1 MTDRSSHRISP
12 APEAAPA
19 TTSKETDFM
28 TKPSV
33 LIVDDEDMV
42 RTALEQWLRLSG
54 FETST
59 ATNASEALLAID
71 DHHPHV
77 VLTDVRMPGLSGMDL
92 LRSIAERGLPTEVIL
107 ITGHGDVPMAVEA
120 MRAGAFEFLQKP
132 YVPDQLVHSISRA
145 GEQAKLKREVAD
157 LRRKLDGGEC
167 ELATRLI
174 GTSRVMQNL
183 RQAVL
188 ELAAIPADVILLGE
202 TGTGK
207 EVVARCLHD
216 FSARSKAPFVAVN
229 CAAIPAELIESEL
242 FGHEAGSFTGAASQ
256 RVGKFEFANGGT
268 VLLDEIESMPLL
280 AQAKVL
286 RVIQERVVE
295 RVGSNKQVP
304 LDIRI
309 IAASKVDL
317 AAESQAGRF
326 RADLYYRL
334 NMATID
340 LPPLRERNDDC
351 VILFDHFLGEAS
363 RRFGRP
369 APALHPA
376 DINALVSHT
385 WPGNVRELKAAAD
398 RFALGLGATG
408 RSIGDM
414 LGQRPPIQS
423 GASLAERLAAYERHL
438 IEAELDRHNDS
449 IGATAEALQVPRRTL
464 SEKMNRLGVRR

>member
-1 MTDRSSHRISP
+1 MTSS
-12 APEAAPA
+12 
-19 TTSKETDFM
+19 
-28 TKPSV
+28 SV

-54 FETST
+54 FETAT
-59 ATNASEALLAID
+59 AANAQEALTAID
-71 DHHPHV
+71 DRHPHI

-92 LRSIAERGLPTEVIL
+92 LRTIAERGLPTEVIL

-120 MRAGAFEFLQKP
+120 MRAGAFDFLQKP

-145 GEQAKLKREVAD
+145 AEQARLKRELAD
-157 LRRKLDGGEC
+157 LRRKLDGGAN
-167 ELATRLI
+167 ELSTRLV
-174 GTSRVMQNL
+174 GASRVMEDL
-183 RQAVL
+183 RRSVL
-188 ELAAIPADVILLGE
+188 ELAAIPADIILLGE

-216 FSARSKAPFVAVN
+216 FSPRAKGPFVAVN

-242 FGHEAGSFTGAASQ
+242 FGHEAGSFTGASGQ

-268 VLLDEIESMPLL
+268 LLLDEIESMPML

-295 RVGSNKQVP
+295 RLGSNKQVP
-304 LDIRI
+304 LDLRI
-309 IAASKVDL
+309 VAASKVDL
-317 AAESQAGRF
+317 NAESQAGRF

-334 NMATID
+334 NMATLD
-340 LPPLRERNDDC
+340 LPPLRDRGDDC
-351 VILFDHFLGEAS
+351 VILFHHFLGEAS

-376 DINALVSHT
+376 DLSALLSHT

-408 RSIGDM
+408 RSIGDI
-414 LGQRPPIQS
+414 LGQRLPSPS
-423 GASLAERLAAYERHL
+423 GESLAERLAAYERHL
-438 IEAELDRHNDS
+438 IETELDRNNDS
-449 IGATAEALQVPRRTL
+449 IAATAEALQVPRRTL
-464 SEKMNRLGVRR
+464 SEKMTRLGVRR

>member
-1 MTDRSSHRISP
+1 MTTPTI
-12 APEAAPA
+12 
-19 TTSKETDFM
+19 
-28 TKPSV
+28 

-54 FETST
+54 FDT
-59 ATNASEALLAID
+59 ATAANAHEALAAID
-71 DHHPHV
+71 DRHPHV

-120 MRAGAFEFLQKP
+120 MRAGAFDFLQKP

-145 GEQAKLKREVAD
+145 AEQARLKRELAD
-157 LRRKLDGGEC
+157 LRRKLDGGES
-167 ELATRLI
+167 ELSTRLV
-174 GTSRVMQNL
+174 GTSRVMEDL
-183 RQAVL
+183 RRSVL
-188 ELAAIPADVILLGE
+188 ELAAIPADIILFGE

-216 FSARSKAPFVAVN
+216 FSPRAKGPFVAVN
-229 CAAIPAELIESEL
+229 CAAIPADLIESEL
-242 FGHEAGSFTGAASQ
+242 FGHEAGSFTGASGQ

-268 VLLDEIESMPLL
+268 LLLDEIESMPLL

-286 RVIQERVVE
+286 RVIQERLVE
-295 RVGSNKQVP
+295 RLGSNKQIP
-304 LDIRI
+304 LDLRI
-309 IAASKVDL
+309 VAASKTDL

-334 NMATID
+334 NTATLD
-340 LPPLRERNDDC
+340 LPPLRDRGDDS
-351 VILFDHFLGEAS
+351 VILFHHFLAEAA

-376 DINALVSHT
+376 DISALVSHS

-414 LGQRPPIQS
+414 IGQRQPIAT

-438 IEAELDRHNDS
+438 IEAELDRHDAS
-449 IGATAEALQVPRRTL
+449 IAAAAEALQVPRRTL
-464 SEKMNRLGVRR
+464 SEKMSRLGVRR

>member
-1 MTDRSSHRISP
+1 MTP
-12 APEAAPA
+12 
-19 TTSKETDFM
+19 T
-28 TKPSV
+28 V

-54 FETST
+54 FDTLT
-59 ATNASEALLAID
+59 AANAGQAMTAID
-71 DHHPHV
+71 DRRPEI

-120 MRAGAFEFLQKP
+120 MRAGAFDFLQKP

-145 GEQAKLKREVAD
+145 AEQARLKRELAD
-157 LRRKLDGGEC
+157 LRRKLDGGES
-167 ELATRLI
+167 ELSTRLV
-174 GTSRVMQNL
+174 GASRVMQDL
-183 RQAVL
+183 RRAVL
-188 ELAAIPADVILLGE
+188 ELAPIPADIILLGE

-216 FSARSKAPFVAVN
+216 FSPRAKGPFVAVN
-229 CAAIPAELIESEL
+229 CAAIPADLIESEL
-242 FGHEAGSFTGAASQ
+242 FGHEAGAFTGASGQ
-256 RVGKFEFANGGT
+256 RIGKFEYANGGT
-268 VLLDEIESMPLL
+268 LLLDEIESMPLL

-295 RVGSNKQVP
+295 RLGSNRQVP
-304 LDIRI
+304 LDLRI
-309 IAASKVDL
+309 VAASKVDL

-334 NMATID
+334 NMATLD
-340 LPPLRERNDDC
+340 LPPLRDRGDDC
-351 VILFDHFLGEAS
+351 VILFHHFLAQAG

-369 APALHPA
+369 VPTLHPA
-376 DINALVSHT
+376 DISALVSHN

-408 RSIGDM
+408 RSISDM
-414 LGQRPPIQS
+414 LGQRLSPTS
-423 GASLAERLAAYERHL
+423 GESLAERLAAYERHL

-449 IGATAEALQVPRRTL
+449 IAATAEALQVPRRTL
-464 SEKMNRLGVRR
+464 SEKMTRLGVRR